1 MKENAYIGSRDIEK
15 EGIRLYNM
23 ALEAERER

>member
-1 MKENAYIGSRDIEK
+1 MMTEMKENAYIGSRDIAGGRVE
-15 EGIRLYNM
+15 